1 MSLYE
6 DIIGYICTTITC
18 ITFLPQLYH
27 MWNTKQTKD
36 VSMTFLILNQFM
48 YGLWTYYGI
57 LIVNLPLI
65 ICDSFI
71 SVINMVMILT
81 KIHFDRQQR

>member
-1 MSLYE
+1 MSSYE

-36 VSMTFLILNQFM
+36 VSMTFLI
-48 YGLWTYYGI
+48 
-57 LIVNLPLI
+57 
-65 ICDSFI
+65 
-71 SVINMVMILT
+71 
-81 KIHFDRQQR
+81 